1 MFRGAVSEVTV
12 ASLDVRQQK
21 LVENAHLALE
31 RGQLDYALDA
41 CAQILPAA
49 PGCLPVRRLQRSAQ
63 LRRFRTQNFRLGREL
78 GVGVTA
84 FFSRA
89 DKINPGA
96 VLTRAEQWLARAP
109 TSVPALRLL
118 ADAAARLDLPE
129 TAAFALAAI
138 RELQPGNQANL
149 LALGEAWL
157 VAGQPAEAISVADYM
172 LAARPADASA
182 LNLLRK
188 ASVAQT
194 VAQGHWESSATFRDK
209 LRR

>member
-1 MFRGAVSEVTV
+1 VPEVTV
-12 ASLDVRQQK
+12 ACLDVWQQK

-31 RGQLDYALDA
+31 RGQFDYVLGV
-41 CAQILPAA
+41 CAQILTAA

-63 LRRFRTQNFRLGREL
+63 LRRFRTQKLRLGRKA
-78 GVGVTA
+78 VANVTA
-84 FFSRA
+84 LFFRT
-89 DKINPGA
+89 DKNNPGKT
-96 VLTRAEQWLARAP
+96 LEHAEQWLARAP

-118 ADAAARLDLPE
+118 ADAAARLDLPQ

-157 VAGQPAEAISVADYM
+157 TSGQPAVAISVADFM
-172 LAARPADASA
+172 LAARPGDAGA

-188 ASVAQT
+188 ASVAQA
-194 VAQGHWESSATFRDK
+194 VGQGSWESPATFRDK